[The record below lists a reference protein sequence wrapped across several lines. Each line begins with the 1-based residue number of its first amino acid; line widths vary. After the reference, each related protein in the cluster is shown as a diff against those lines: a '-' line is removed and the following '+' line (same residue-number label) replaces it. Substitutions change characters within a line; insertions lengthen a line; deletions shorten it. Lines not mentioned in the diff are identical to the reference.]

1 MSLGSAA
8 DSARRTTDLAFV
20 RYKEGASDYTTVLS
34 ALQLQLQ
41 IEDALA
47 SARGGVPLALVSVY
61 LALGG
66 GWQLRE
72 GQQLLPADTREEMK
86 QRTNWGRLPNDG
98 PELPVTE
105 ESATQ
110 PQEDPHAH

>member
-1 MSLGSAA
+1 
-8 DSARRTTDLAFV
+8 
-20 RYKEGASDYTTVLS
+20 
-34 ALQLQLQ
+34 LQLQ

-72 GQQLLPADTREEMK
+72 GQQLLPEDTRKEMK
-86 QRTNWGRLPNDG
+86 QRTNWGQLPNDG
-98 PELPVTE
+98 PTLPVPE
-105 ESATQ
+105 ESTAKH
-110 PQEDPHAH
+110 PEEPNAH